1 MRTKKEK
8 KKLKPV
14 VIVIL
19 VIISVAIFSL
29 SIIFYNKTA
38 KKSEIGNNSTSQEI
52 VDYILNINS
61 YETKIEVEVQSN
73 KNKNKYIIK
82 QNYNQE
88 EEIQEILEP
97 TNIAGVKIIKNGNN
111 LKLENSNLNL
121 VTMFENYECI
131 ADNRL
136 DLSSFI
142 KEFKED
148 ETATWEEKDGIIMM
162 QTKSKN
168 NFKILYINR
177 DNGKPEKMEIKDA
190 NKNTVVYILYREV
203 IVNS

>member
-1 MRTKKEK
+1 
-8 KKLKPV
+8 
-14 VIVIL
+14 
-19 VIISVAIFSL
+19 
-29 SIIFYNKTA
+29 
-38 KKSEIGNNSTSQEI
+38 
-52 VDYILNINS
+52 
-61 YETKIEVEVQSN
+61 
-73 KNKNKYIIK
+73 
-82 QNYNQE
+82 
-88 EEIQEILEP
+88 
-97 TNIAGVKIIKNGNN
+97 
-111 LKLENSNLNL
+111 
-121 VTMFENYECI
+121 MFENYECI

>member
-19 VIISVAIFSL
+19 VIISVAILSL